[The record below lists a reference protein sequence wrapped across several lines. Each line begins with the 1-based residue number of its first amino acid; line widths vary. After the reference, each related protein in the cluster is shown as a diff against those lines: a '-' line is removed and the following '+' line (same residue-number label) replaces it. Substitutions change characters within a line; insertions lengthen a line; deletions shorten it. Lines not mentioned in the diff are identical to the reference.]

1 MFKSLIELQELFTK
15 MVGVLN
21 SRPIF
26 YTDNHIVCVKD
37 LICPSFHDKS
47 DDEQSVKSLVD
58 ATDRHFEAFMQL
70 FKTKV
75 INGNFQRFGCM
86 ATRAKPDL
94 LTGDFCFIFF
104 PSKQDYKYGIVVKKL
119 TDHRVEMCLLVKRN
133 MSGTGLAGN
142 QVFSSKYVTV
152 LYRE

>member
-1 MFKSLIELQELFTK
+1 MQELFTK

-26 YTDNHIVCVKD
+26 YTDNHIVYVKD

-47 DDEQSVKSLVD
+47 DDEKSVKSLVD
-58 ATDRHFEAFMQL
+58 ATDRDFQDFMQF

-75 INGNFQRFGCM
+75 IKGNFQRFGRM
-86 ATRAKPDL
+86 ATRATPDL
-94 LTGDFCFIFF
+94 ETGDFCFIFF
-104 PSKQDYKYGIVVKKL
+104 PSNQDYGIVVKKL
-119 TDHRVEMCLLVKRN
+119 TDHRVEMRLLVKRN
-133 MSGTGLAGN
+133 ASDTGLAGN
-142 QVFSSKYVTV
+142 QVFSSKNITV